1 MNKMIFLVL
10 FISQLFLFKC
20 SYQIN
25 LITSYKFGSGN
36 YLFYFDNGL
45 YDYYV
50 FGNLI
55 NTNKKINFKFCYE
68 QSTLYVYS
76 YSSKVQM
83 DKASIQNTLDFFK
96 MVYLYREYNGNEYC
110 YSFEYKKNSNDND
123 YFYIAI
129 HLSDQ
134 ATFTKYA
141 ISLNSYIGENVKLIT
156 SYKFGSGESFLDF
169 DNSEYDYYI
178 LGNLIDTNDRIHFNF
193 YHTSNNLSLSTYV
206 NGTSMDRYDIQ
217 NNIKL
222 FEKQILKKDYC
233 NDDGWQFSFD
243 FKKTGNTECY
253 CYIAI
258 NLPDSASTYSH
269 KIKIDSYTESSRL
282 IRVGIIILIIIAVLV
297 GLAFASMGTA
307 KYMGRSPLDGLLGF
321 FILCALCCCRNR

>member
-1 MNKMIFLVL
+1 MNKIIFLVL

-20 SYQIN
+20 SYQVN
-25 LITSYKFGSGN
+25 LITSYKFGSGKYIFN
-36 YLFYFDNGL
+36 FDNGL

-55 NTNKKINFKFCYE
+55 DTNKKINFKFCYE
-68 QSTLYVYS
+68 QSSLYAYS
-76 YSSKVQM
+76 YSSNSPM
-83 DKASIQNTLDFFK
+83 DKTSIQNYLDFFK
-96 MVYLYREYNGNEYC
+96 MIHFYIEYNNNEYC
-110 YSFEYKKNSNDND
+110 FSFDYKKNSNDNN

-129 HLSDQ
+129 HLSN
-134 ATFTKYA
+134 YA
-141 ISLNSYIGENVKLIT
+141 AANKIPMSIDSYIEKKVKLIT
-156 SYKFGSGESFLDF
+156 SYKFGSGKSFFGF

-193 YHTSNNLSLSTYV
+193 YHTLNNLSLSTYV
-206 NGTSMDRYDIQ
+206 KNTSMDIYDIQ

-233 NDDGWQFSFD
+233 NDDGCQFSFD

-258 NLPDSASTYSH
+258 NIPDSASTYSH

-297 GLAFASMGTA
+297 GLAFASMGIA
-307 KYMGRSPLDGLLGF
+307 KFMGRSPLDGLLSF

>member
-1 MNKMIFLVL
+1 
-10 FISQLFLFKC
+10 
-20 SYQIN
+20 
-25 LITSYKFGSGN
+25 
-36 YLFYFDNGL
+36 
-45 YDYYV
+45 
-50 FGNLI
+50 
-55 NTNKKINFKFCYE
+55 
-68 QSTLYVYS
+68 
-76 YSSKVQM
+76 M
-83 DKASIQNTLDFFK
+83 DKVSIQNTLDFFK

-233 NDDGWQFSFD
+233 NDDGCQFSFD

-258 NLPDSASTYSH
+258 NLPDSASAYSH

>member
-1 MNKMIFLVL
+1 MIFLLL

-76 YSSKVQM
+76 YSSKFQM

-129 HLSDQ
+129 HLSNY
-134 ATFTKYA
+134 APITK
-141 ISLNSYIGENVKLIT
+141 IPMSIDSYIEKNVKLIT
-156 SYKFGSGESFLDF
+156 SYKFGSGES
-169 DNSEYDYYI
+169 
-178 LGNLIDTNDRIHFNF
+178 
-193 YHTSNNLSLSTYV
+193 
-206 NGTSMDRYDIQ
+206 
-217 NNIKL
+217 
-222 FEKQILKKDYC
+222 
-233 NDDGWQFSFD
+233 
-243 FKKTGNTECY
+243 
-253 CYIAI
+253 
-258 NLPDSASTYSH
+258 
-269 KIKIDSYTESSRL
+269 IKIDSYTESSRL
-282 IRVGIIILIIIAVLV
+282 IRVGIIILIIIAALV
-297 GLAFASMGTA
+297 GLAFISMGIA
-307 KYMGRSPLDGLLGF
+307 KFMGRSPLDGLLGF